1 MAAFIL
7 ENQLPKGNSNRARR
21 IQSPVKFRACQTS
34 YHPAIFAAAL
44 LFALSLALRA
54 SAETPDLKGEV
65 TDESGTA
72 ISGAVCTLSSPMLPA
87 QGLSVTTG
95 EKGEF
100 HFSGLLPGTYSLV
113 CASVGFEPINKTDLE
128 IADVAPPYLQ
138 LALPKEV
145 VVHEQ
150 VEVKEKAGTIDT
162 GNAPPPA
169 RLSSPQL
176 LELPLVEQK
185 FKAALPLVPGVIRTP
200 NGRINIKGAAENQGI
215 LLVNSA
221 EMVDPVTGSYSIDIP
236 IDAVESL
243 QVYKSAYEAQY
254 GRFSG
259 GLTKIDTKA
268 PSEQFRYELNDFL
281 PTVRVKGGH
290 VVGIANDVPR
300 LYLTGPLLQNKLNFS
315 EALEYELDK
324 QPVRG
329 LAWPNNEIK
338 TEGFTSFT
346 SFQYI
351 LSPHQLM
358 SSHVEIFP
366 LRRQFA
372 NINSLLPQPASSDYG
387 QKGFSAGS
395 TYRFM
400 SDSGAILTTLFQ
412 YTKFNSN
419 AHGQGPLDMLIT
431 PTTIGGNYFNSWTR
445 QSSEAELSQTYQ
457 WQPKEFFGKHEFQV
471 GASYERRAYTGTSS
485 SHPIRLLRTDGS
497 LAERIDFS
505 GHANFDASDN
515 EAALFVQDHWVVGR
529 DLALDAGLRF
539 STQNIGDPAAFAP
552 RFGMVYSPGNNG
564 KTIFRGG
571 VGIFYSRVP
580 LLAGDFTSNPTRT
593 VTCYDSQCPLLGT
606 PIGIPITY
614 QNAYIRVTENGQ
626 QVVPTND
633 RLAST
638 PYNLTWNLEGDREIL
653 PHLVLRASY
662 LFSRTFNEFTINP
675 LNVAGQP
682 PSLLLTNTGASR
694 YHEFETTLRYRA
706 SEKMDLNFSYVNSLA
721 RGDLNTLTA
730 LYVPFEQPVI
740 RPNTFGTLPSNIPN
754 RFVTWGR
761 FKLPWEMTASPV
773 LDIHSGFPFS
783 AVDVLQNYV
792 GVPNSQRLP
801 AFASL
806 DLKMTK
812 DFRFPLIPWLKSHKV
827 RLSGTIF
834 NVTDHFNPRD
844 VINNVTSTRYG
855 EFLGIQHRFYD
866 VGFDIVY

>member
-1 MAAFIL
+1 
-7 ENQLPKGNSNRARR
+7 
-21 IQSPVKFRACQTS
+21 
-34 YHPAIFAAAL
+34 
-44 LFALSLALRA
+44 
-54 SAETPDLKGEV
+54 
-65 TDESGTA
+65 
-72 ISGAVCTLSSPMLPA
+72 
-87 QGLSVTTG
+87 
-95 EKGEF
+95 
-100 HFSGLLPGTYSLV
+100 
-113 CASVGFEPINKTDLE
+113 
-128 IADVAPPYLQ
+128 
-138 LALPKEV
+138 
-145 VVHEQ
+145 
-150 VEVKEKAGTIDT
+150 
-162 GNAPPPA
+162 
-169 RLSSPQL
+169 
-176 LELPLVEQK
+176 
-185 FKAALPLVPGVIRTP
+185 
-200 NGRINIKGAAENQGI
+200 KGATENQGI

-221 EMVDPVTGSYSIDIP
+221 EMVDPVTGSYSINIP

-243 QVYKSAYEAQY
+243 QVYKSAYQAQY

-259 GLTKIDTKA
+259 GLTTIETKA
-268 PSEQFRYELNDFL
+268 PSDQFRYELNDFL
-281 PTVRVKGGH
+281 PTVRVKSGH

-300 LYLTGPLLQNKLNFS
+300 LYVTGPLLQNKLNFS

-329 LAWPNNEIK
+329 LAWPQNEIK
-338 TEGFTSFT
+338 SEGFTSFT
-346 SFQYI
+346 SLQYI

-358 SSHVEIFP
+358 TSHVEIFP

-372 NINSLLPQPASSDYG
+372 NINSLLPQSASSDYG

-395 TYRFM
+395 TYRYM

-412 YTKFNSN
+412 FTRFDSN

-431 PTTIGGNYFNSWTR
+431 PTNIAGNYFNSWTR
-445 QSSEAELSQTYQ
+445 QSSESELSQTYQ
-457 WQPKEFFGKHEFQV
+457 WQPKEFYGRHEFQV
-471 GASYERRAYTGTSS
+471 GASFERRTYTGTSS
-485 SHPIRLLRTDGS
+485 SHPVQLLRTDGT
-497 LAERIDFS
+497 LAEQIDFS
-505 GHANFDASDN
+505 GLANLHASDN
-515 EAALFVQDHWVVGR
+515 EAAVFLQDHWVIGR
-529 DLALDAGLRF
+529 DLAFDAGLRF
-539 STQNIGDPAAFAP
+539 STQNIGDPAALAP
-552 RFGMVYSPGNNG
+552 RFGMAYSPGNNG

-593 VTCYDSQCPLLGT
+593 VTCFDLSCPLVGT
-606 PIGIPITY
+606 PVTY

-653 PHLVLRASY
+653 PHLVLRVSY

-706 SEKMDLNFSYVNSLA
+706 SDKLDLNFSYVNSLA

-740 RPNTFGTLPSNIPN
+740 RPDTFGTLPSNIPN

-761 FKLPWEMTASPV
+761 IKLPWKMTASPV

-783 AVDVLQNYV
+783 PVDVLQNYACPPSATSSGAACV
-792 GVPNSQRLP
+792 PVPNSQRLP

-812 DFRFPLIPWLKSHKV
+812 DFRLPLIPWLSSHQI

-834 NVTDHFNPRD
+834 NVTDHYNPRD
-844 VINNVTSTRYG
+844 VINNVTSPRFG

>member
-1 MAAFIL
+1 VEIR
-7 ENQLPKGNSNRARR
+7 NRQICHR
-21 IQSPVKFRACQTS
+21 
-34 YHPAIFAAAL
+34 PAIFAAAII
-44 LFALSLALRA
+44 FALSLAA
-54 SAETPDLKGEV
+54 PSPAETPDLRGEV
-65 TDESGTA
+65 TDDSGTA
-72 ISGAVCTLSSPMLPA
+72 IPGAVCTLSSRMLPA
-87 QGLSVTTG
+87 QGLSVTAG

-100 HFSGLLPGTYSLV
+100 HFPGLLPGTYSLV
-113 CASVGFEPINKTDLE
+113 CAAVGFEPVSKSDLE
-128 IADVAPPYLQ
+128 ITEVAPPYLQ

-145 VVHEQ
+145 VVREQ
-150 VEVKEKAGTIDT
+150 VEVKEKGEAIATA
-162 GNAPPPA
+162 NVAPPSK
-169 RLSSPQL
+169 LSAPQL

-200 NGRINIKGAAENQGI
+200 NGRINIKGATENQGI
-215 LLVNSA
+215 LLVDSA

-243 QVYKSAYEAQY
+243 QVYKSAYQAQY

-268 PSEQFRYELNDFL
+268 PSDQFRYELNDFL

-300 LYLTGPLLQNKLNFS
+300 LYVTGPLVQNKLNFS
-315 EALEYELDK
+315 EALQYEIDK

-338 TEGFTSFT
+338 TQGFNSFS

-351 LSPHQLM
+351 LSPRQLWTA
-358 SSHVEIFP
+358 HVQLFP

-372 NINSLLPQPASSDYG
+372 NINSLLPQSASSDYG

-395 TYRFM
+395 TYRYM
-400 SDSGAILTTLFQ
+400 SESGAILTTLFEF
-412 YTKFNSN
+412 TKFDSN

-431 PTTIGGNYFNSWTR
+431 PTNIGGNYFNTWTR
-445 QSSEAELSQTYQ
+445 QSNEAELSQIYQ
-457 WQPKEFFGKHEFQV
+457 WQPKKFLGTHEFQI
-471 GASYERRAYTGTSS
+471 GASYERRTYTATSA
-485 SHPIRLLRTDGS
+485 SHPVLLVRSDAS

-505 GHANFDASDN
+505 GPAQLEATDN
-515 EAALFVQDHWVVGR
+515 EAATFVQDHWVIGR

-539 STQNIGDPAAFAP
+539 STQNIGNPAAFAP
-552 RFGMVYSPGNNG
+552 RFGVAYSPGNNG

-580 LLAGDFTSNPTRT
+580 LLAGDFTNNPTRT
-593 VTCYDSQCPLLGT
+593 VSLFDTQGVL
-606 PIGIPITY
+606 IGAPITY
-614 QNAYIRVTENGQ
+614 QNAYIRVKENGQ
-626 QVVPTND
+626 QVVPSND

-638 PYNLTWNLEGDREIL
+638 PYNLTWNLEADREIF
-653 PHLVLRASY
+653 PHLVLRLSY
-662 LFSRTFNEFTINP
+662 LFSRTFSEFTINP

-682 PSLLLTNTGASR
+682 PSLLLSNTGASR
-694 YHEFETTLRYRA
+694 YHEFETTLRYHA
-706 SEKMDLNFSYVNSLA
+706 SEKLDVNFSYVNSLA

-740 RPNTFGTLPSNIPN
+740 RPNAFGTLPSNIPN

-761 FKLPWEMTASPV
+761 FKLPWKMTASPV
-773 LDIHSGFPFS
+773 LDIHSGFPYS
-783 AVDVLQNYV
+783 AVDVLQNYACPPSAITSGGSACV
-792 GVPNSQRLP
+792 PAPNSLRLP

-812 DFRFPLIPWLKSHKV
+812 DFRFPIVPWLSRRQV
-827 RLSGTIF
+827 RLSCTIF
-834 NVTDHFNPRD
+834 NVTDHNNPRD
-844 VINNVTSTRYG
+844 VINNVASPQFG
-855 EFLGIQHRFYD
+855 NLLGFQHRFYD